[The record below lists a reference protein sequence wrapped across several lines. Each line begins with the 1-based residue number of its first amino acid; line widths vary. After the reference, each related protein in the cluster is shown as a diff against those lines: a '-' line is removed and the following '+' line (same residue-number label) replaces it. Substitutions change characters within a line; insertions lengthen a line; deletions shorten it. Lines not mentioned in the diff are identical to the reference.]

1 VNGAGVLDSR
11 IETCIA
17 QRGLVPT
24 IVAVDFSE
32 KGGFVNTLRKINAAS
47 VREVRGARD
56 KLAGTA
62 SSSPRPTGVIET
74 IPTTVAGAPPTTAAP
89 GASAAP
95 PVPPGS
101 EITTI
106 TGGDPAVFCPA
117 VPTALHTILAW
128 AEAALGEGPS
138 DAGLADFAYGPV
150 LSRVMDAYVASA
162 PLEVA
167 AKAEPLHA
175 RATAAAAALAN
186 LGVKPAE
193 IQQLADQ
200 AAALL
205 ASPDS
210 PDGVTIEETVL
221 PKLEQSVPADRL
233 RAAALVFSAGQ
244 PDPSTVL
251 DLGNVSDRAAR
262 TPGWEACPDVVARI

>member
-1 VNGAGVLDSR
+1 
-11 IETCIA
+11 
-17 QRGLVPT
+17 
-24 IVAVDFSE
+24 
-32 KGGFVNTLRKINAAS
+32 
-47 VREVRGARD
+47 
-56 KLAGTA
+56 
-62 SSSPRPTGVIET
+62 
-74 IPTTVAGAPPTTAAP
+74 
-89 GASAAP
+89 
-95 PVPPGS
+95 
-101 EITTI
+101 
-106 TGGDPAVFCPA
+106 
-117 VPTALHTILAW
+117 
-128 AEAALGEGPS
+128 
-138 DAGLADFAYGPV
+138 
-150 LSRVMDAYVASA
+150 MDAYVASA